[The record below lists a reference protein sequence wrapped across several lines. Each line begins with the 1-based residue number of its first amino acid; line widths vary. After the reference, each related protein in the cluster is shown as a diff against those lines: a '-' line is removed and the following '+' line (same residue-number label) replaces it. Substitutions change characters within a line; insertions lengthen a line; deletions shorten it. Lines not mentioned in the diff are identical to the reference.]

1 VRLLFAVV
9 VLRGL
14 FAPAIASAA
23 VAPADAPTV
32 TPADAATV
40 TAAPAAR
47 HPNPRLKLSYRSFGL
62 TSFDGTSVGLK
73 GAQLD
78 AYPISRRYFRL
89 GLELEGGGGDTA
101 INGGTA
107 NLWYG
112 LFGVGAGFQYPA
124 RVTPFVE
131 GRIAAGALG
140 GRYSGPLAQVGGVTL
155 GAQTASTATF
165 LYVGGIDAG
174 VEVYAV
180 SRFYVS
186 AAIGWAHPV
195 FTGPDVAAM
204 TQNPTGGLVTRQIA
218 SDSFTFKIGVG
229 L

>member
-9 VLRGL
+9 VLHGL
-14 FAPAIASAA
+14 FAPVASAA
-23 VAPADAPTV
+23 VAPADAPV
-32 TPADAATV
+32 V
-40 TAAPAAR
+40 TAAPAKP

-62 TSFDGTSVGLK
+62 SSFDGSAVGLK

-78 AYPISRRYFRL
+78 TYPVSRRYFRL
-89 GLELEGGGGDTA
+89 GVELEGGGGDA
-101 INGGTA
+101 AMNGGTA

-112 LFGVGAGFQYPA
+112 LLGVGAGFQYPA

-140 GRYSGPLAQVGGVTL
+140 GRYSGPLAKVGGVTL
-155 GAQTASTATF
+155 SADNASTATF

-195 FTGPDVAAM
+195 YTGPDVAAM